1 MKKFNVLADFKNL
14 VEGNKV
20 MIFTGSR
27 FCRSCRAAK
36 KTFDKFGTKYQ
47 SLNPYKRVREGKMLM
62 NAVSAVTGK
71 RAVPAIYICGQ
82 HIRGSLEHLANS
94 GRLTKILKQC
104 CEGDVTCAK
113 FASFPLHGH

>member
-1 MKKFNVLADFKNL
+1 MKKFDVLADFKNL

-36 KTFDKFGTKYQ
+36 RTFDKFGTKYQ

-71 RAVPAIYICGQ
+71 RAVPAIFICGQ

-104 CEGDVTCAK
+104 CEGDVTCAE
-113 FASFPLHGH
+113 FPLHGH